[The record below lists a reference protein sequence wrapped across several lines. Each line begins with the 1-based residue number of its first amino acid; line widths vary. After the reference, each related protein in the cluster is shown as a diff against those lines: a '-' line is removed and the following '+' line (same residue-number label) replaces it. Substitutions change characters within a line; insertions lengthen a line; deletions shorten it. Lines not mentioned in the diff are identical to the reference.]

1 MMTREK
7 VQVQQH
13 EAESIDALVRGGLPR
28 ISDEAGVMPAE
39 RRGWVTRQE
48 RRSTG
53 NRMSLTVLE
62 GGSFHRVARAV

>member
-1 MMTREK
+1 MMQREK
-7 VQVQQH
+7 VQVRQH

-28 ISDEAGVMPAE
+28 SSDEAVVMPVE

-53 NRMSLTVLE
+53 NRTSLTVLE
-62 GGSFHRVARAV
+62 GGSLRRVARAV